1 MKTKCFSKHSSL
13 KWDYLFPFSGKGL
26 LGIPVAEEVAA
37 VLEEDGTEISDEDYF
52 AFIRHNTTIMLL
64 RQGQKWLPVGTG
76 S

>member
-1 MKTKCFSKHSSL
+1 M
-13 KWDYLFPFSGKGL
+13 FPFSGKWL

-64 RQGQKWLPVGTG
+64 RQGQKWLPVGAG